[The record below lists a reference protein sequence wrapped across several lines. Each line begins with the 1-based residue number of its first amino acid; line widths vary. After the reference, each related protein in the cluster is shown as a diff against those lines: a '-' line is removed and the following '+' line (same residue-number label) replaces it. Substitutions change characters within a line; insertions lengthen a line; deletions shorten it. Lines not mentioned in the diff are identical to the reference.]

1 MRRNHHSKRQNKRD
15 AKFKKSL
22 VTYVLMLIF
31 FGFLFLRVHVPAFV
45 FFIIAIP
52 MTISII
58 HKYID
63 LQNHSEDYID
73 DADEEF
79 YDDAYETQEEEWD
92 EEPLELED
100 MKTLRKEWK
109 DSDFV

>member
-1 MRRNHHSKRQNKRD
+1 MKRNHHRRSQKNRD
-15 AKFKKSL
+15 ASFKKSL

-63 LQNHSEDYID
+63 TQSHQDDEVEVDEGLYED
-73 DADEEF
+73 E
-79 YDDAYETQEEEWD
+79 YELPEDEWD

>member
-1 MRRNHHSKRQNKRD
+1 MRRNRNCNRNENTD
-15 AKFKKSL
+15 TDFKKSL
-22 VTYVLMLIF
+22 VTYVLMLMF
-31 FGFLFLRVHVPAFV
+31 FGFLFLRVNVPSFV

-63 LQNHSEDYID
+63 TQNQHKDRIKEDFNEED
-73 DADEEF
+73 DILHEE
-79 YDDAYETQEEEWD
+79 DWE
-92 EEPLELED
+92 EEPLDLDD